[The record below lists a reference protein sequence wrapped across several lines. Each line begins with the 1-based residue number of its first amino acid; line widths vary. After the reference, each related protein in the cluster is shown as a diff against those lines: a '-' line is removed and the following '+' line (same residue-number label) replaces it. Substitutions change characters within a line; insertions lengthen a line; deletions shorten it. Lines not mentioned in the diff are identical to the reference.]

1 MVDAKVDNNRIEGL
15 ICVWQGLGIGL
26 LELDQ
31 WVQAA
36 RLSEHGGR
44 EISASDSRA
53 ALERK
58 LGHISGTACGIQDP
72 GVLDHARRVE

>member
-1 MVDAKVDNNRIEGL
+1 MMDAKVDNNRIEGL

-36 RLSEHGGR
+36 RLSEHGG
-44 EISASDSRA
+44 
-53 ALERK
+53 
-58 LGHISGTACGIQDP
+58 
-72 GVLDHARRVE
+72 

>member
-1 MVDAKVDNNRIEGL
+1 MMNAKVDNNRIEGL
-15 ICVWQGLGIGL
+15 ICIWQGLGIGL

-58 LGHISGTACGIQDP
+58 LAHISGSACGIQEL
-72 GVLDHARRVE
+72 GAWDHARGVK